1 MYHKKSHPKQ
11 SPKCNPRHYVRLR
24 SASGPRLGR
33 INQGEL
39 VQGAEILTPI
49 YQYIENYM
57 VALVAVG
64 DYLKLWIIA
73 VVFSLRGYE
82 WVMAL
87 LFGTW
92 DA

>member
-1 MYHKKSHPKQ
+1 
-11 SPKCNPRHYVRLR
+11 VR
-24 SASGPRLGR
+24 
-33 INQGEL
+33 
-39 VQGAEILTPI
+39 GAEILTPI
-49 YQYIENYM
+49 YQCIESYV

-64 DYLKLWIIA
+64 DYLEVWIIA

>member
-1 MYHKKSHPKQ
+1 M
-11 SPKCNPRHYVRLR
+11 
-24 SASGPRLGR
+24 G
-33 INQGEL
+33 QG
-39 VQGAEILTPI
+39 ILTPI
-49 YQYIENYM
+49 YQRIKNYM

-64 DYLKLWIIA
+64 DYLEVWIIGA
-73 VVFSLRGYE
+73 MFSLRGYE